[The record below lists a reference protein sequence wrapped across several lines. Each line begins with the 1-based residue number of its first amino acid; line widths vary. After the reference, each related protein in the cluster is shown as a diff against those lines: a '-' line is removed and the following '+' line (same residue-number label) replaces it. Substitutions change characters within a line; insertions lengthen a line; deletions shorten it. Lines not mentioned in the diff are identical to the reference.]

1 MPIYEFSCTSCG
13 AEFEMKRSFSDS
25 SMPVCPNCQ
34 SSHVQRLLSRP
45 AIHFKGSG
53 WYITDSKNS
62 SKEGANGK
70 AAPSEGSS
78 AETKSS
84 ETKSEEAKPA
94 ESKPSETKSEDNKSK
109 ASSAPSKSE
118 ASAS

>member
-25 SMPVCPNCQ
+25 SMPVCPKCQ

-70 AAPSEGSS
+70 AASSEGSS
-78 AETKSS
+78 SETKAGETKSD
-84 ETKSEEAKPA
+84 EAKPT
-94 ESKPSETKSEDNKSK
+94 ESKASETKSEDSKTK
-109 ASSAPSKSE
+109 ASSSPSKSE
-118 ASAS
+118 AAAA